1 VLEYRS
7 VGVMGVASYDTTPS
21 LRYSI
26 TPTADFS
33 PWNNFRKQ
41 PMKISVKRQ
50 AKLVLRYISDLGE
63 TAHELFHQAD
73 GPAIGVKEKAT
84 RRNWNGRKQ
93 VKEFRP

>member
-1 VLEYRS
+1 VMEYWS

-63 TAHELFHQAD
+63 TAHD
-73 GPAIGVKEKAT
+73 WPYVGGMIRGVEISGF
-84 RRNWNGRKQ
+84 WQRK
-93 VKEFRP
+93 